1 MKMCTKMELIEER
14 CVQKWNAVR
23 KDTDENGA
31 F

>member
-1 MKMCTKMELIEER
+1 MKMCTKMELLEER
-14 CVQKWNAVR
+14 CVKKWNAVR

>member
-1 MKMCTKMELIEER
+1 MKMCTKMELLEER
-14 CVQKWNAVR
+14 CVHKWSAVR